1 MASVRG
7 LRRWLAPAGVVI
19 VLGGCVALFWLS
31 GRALDEPFVAP
42 GAEDVAITQSSL
54 DTRQISY
61 QMPGPDDAWQSTV
74 ARRLSN
80 SGWRLSHAHYTWGD
94 TEHYVPIYVRTSQV
108 WVVTLSEQATL
119 SGDRQHAV
127 ITVRYTTDP
136 PGS

>member
-1 MASVRG
+1 MVSGCRHFIDAGAPLPGISRVEIPMASVRG

-80 SGWRLSHAHYTWGD
+80 SGWRLSYVFNNSGT
-94 TEHYVPIYVRTSQV
+94 TE
-108 WVVTLSEQATL
+108 
-119 SGDRQHAV
+119 
-127 ITVRYTTDP
+127 
-136 PGS
+136 